1 MAANIFDGRG
11 LKTKRKRNIIR
22 TKYSKGKNIPI
33 LKDPNERY
41 HNIFNYYKNEKKTN
55 KFIDKRKNK
64 NIYKS
69 SKKLNKKKIFNL
81 DNSLFN
87 DKHLSIHNEVYSN
100 SDLSDNS
107 QGRNKMLEVSGKK
120 KKKKKKNATNDLVQE
135 KIEKRKLWKI
145 KKYEI
150 KEKLQ
155 QFDEHFED
163 IKHCVLS
170 LNNDKTKEEKN
181 VHLERRKND
190 TAHREKKEDNI
201 EDICINGKR
210 ENRVKDKLVPPF
222 CENIKKEISKN
233 ETEELK
239 KEKKKVK
246 TDRCK
251 DISKSMV
258 ETVMEG
264 IKQDGYSE
272 NLQTD
277 KLVNTDKGEGIPG
290 TSNKMYDAHVSVFEK
305 GILSL
310 EQKRKWEMLEDPSV
324 EGSLWHDSDESNDE
338 LIEEIFST
346 DNYHS
351 LSSTKI
357 VSVKKDTV
365 DEIVRN
371 FLVGGNEELCSY
383 FVNDVSEERINLPLY
398 ISIENKKYELKD
410 VVRLLD
416 RYPYSSQKKLLY
428 RIYHINM
435 FNRKKKRNSIYHA
448 SFFFSFVDFCILNIW
463 KCLKF
468 NLKLHDLIQNY
479 KKVILDFSQGM
490 KAELHLYVSFILLI
504 VFSNIQ
510 TKVKTKEFYKK
521 KREILQEYVHLNREK
536 EDKQYDVHVYQRI
549 LDSIDLFSSIFER
562 HESGGGV
569 SSVHF
574 AIVLFPLLVYPMDRN
589 SEHSTNHI
597 GSGDRKEMNEEASEG
612 DHPLHFSKD
621 NVGDEDLL
629 SKFFYL
635 KEGST
640 MEIDEESPP
649 LISYI
654 IELVE
659 YLFYRYFHSKNANL
673 VIDEGNVPL
682 DDVLTF
688 DTYANVSNMEGY
700 IKNVQDCFAY
710 SSFDLTHK
718 LVNENEIK
726 LPEEEKKIVSNLGVF
741 YTKKDLKNAIIL
753 LNIYNIIVGNSKK
766 YSQAFFYLSFK
777 ILNSL
782 LFNIIRESNY
792 DQADM
797 EESKT
802 TRESV
807 KKKKKRFYELSFSVL
822 TNLILFL
829 KRYIESEINIYI
841 LTNHIIVPCLFYLY
855 MNFLKFVIYFRV
867 KINFALIIQKIEE
880 VKKGEEYP
888 AISKAH
894 AVSSSKKETY
904 FYLLL
909 TMFKV
914 VQYAKCFTI
923 KPIICQGRDKNS
935 IPLFTPK
942 YANNRN
948 PKDFLFMRNG
958 QTKFAEM
965 KSAKK
970 KLKQQ
975 KKLDYNELR
984 KENNY
989 ILGLKAREEQE
1000 RVRRNRE
1007 NYKKIKLMAKQDV
1020 EEYNRM
1026 KTYTN

>member
-87 DKHLSIHNEVYSN
+87 DKHLSVHNEVYSN

-107 QGRNKMLEVSGKK
+107 PSRNKMLELSGQMKK
-120 KKKKKKNATNDLVQE
+120 KEKGKKKNATNDLVQE

-181 VHLERRKND
+181 VHLETRKNKKND

-201 EDICINGKR
+201 DDICINGKT
-210 ENRVKDKLVPPF
+210 ENKEKDKLVPPF
-222 CENIKKEISKN
+222 CENMKKVISKN

-239 KEKKKVK
+239 KGKKGKKGVK

-251 DISKSMV
+251 EISKSMV
-258 ETVMEG
+258 ETVMGG
-264 IKQDGYSE
+264 IKQAGYSE

-277 KLVNTDKGEGIPG
+277 KLANTDQGKEIPS
-290 TSNKMYDAHVSVFEK
+290 TSNKMYDDLVSVSEK

-310 EQKRKWEMLEDPSV
+310 EQKRRCEMLGDPSAQ
-324 EGSLWHDSDESNDE
+324 GSLWYDSDESNDE
-338 LIEEIFST
+338 IIEEIFST
-346 DNYHS
+346 KNYNS
-351 LSSTKI
+351 LSSTNI

-365 DEIVRN
+365 NEIVRN
-371 FLVGGNEELCSY
+371 FLVGGNEEVCSY
-383 FVNDVSEERINLPLY
+383 FVNDVNEERINLPLY

-416 RYPYSSQKKLLY
+416 RYPFSSQKKLLY

-435 FNRKKKRNSIYHA
+435 FNRKEKRNSIYHA

-510 TKVKTKEFYKK
+510 TKVKTNEFYKN
-521 KREILQEYVHLNREK
+521 KRVILQEYVRLNREN

-549 LDSIDLFSSIFER
+549 LDSVDLFSSIFER
-562 HESGGGV
+562 HENGGGV

-589 SEHSTNHI
+589 SEHSTNSI
-597 GSGDRKEMNEEASEG
+597 GSGNRKEMNEEDSEG
-612 DHPLHFSKD
+612 DHPLDFSKD

-640 MEIDEESPP
+640 MEIDGESPP

-673 VIDEGNVPL
+673 VIDEGYVPL
-682 DDVLTF
+682 DDALSF

-700 IKNVQDCFAY
+700 IKNVQDCFSY

-718 LVNENEIK
+718 MMIENEIK
-726 LPEEEKKIVSNLGVF
+726 LPEEEKKIVSNLGMF
-741 YTKKDLKNAIIL
+741 YKKKDLKNAIIL

-841 LTNHIIVPCLFYLY
+841 LTKHIIVPCLFYLY
-855 MNFLKFVIYFRV
+855 MNFLKFVVHFRV
-867 KINFALIIQKIEE
+867 EINFALIIQKIEE

-894 AVSSSKKETY
+894 DVGSSKMETY

-914 VQYAKCFTI
+914 VQYANSFTI

-948 PKDFLFMRNG
+948 PKDFLFMHNG

-975 KKLDYNELR
+975 KKLDYNE
-984 KENNY
+984 
-989 ILGLKAREEQE
+989 
-1000 RVRRNRE
+1000 VRSLSGMCFFFESFLVPFRSSHIIC
-1007 NYKKIKLMAKQDV
+1007 YV
-1020 EEYNRM
+1020 ECLAVNPF
-1026 KTYTN
+1026 